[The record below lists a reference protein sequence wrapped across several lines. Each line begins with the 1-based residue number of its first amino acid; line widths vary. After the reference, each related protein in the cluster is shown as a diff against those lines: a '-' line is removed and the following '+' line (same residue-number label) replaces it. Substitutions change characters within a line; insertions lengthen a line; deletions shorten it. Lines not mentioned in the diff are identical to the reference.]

1 LKSPARCRSASLA
14 ARLALAVLLWLGL
27 PSPVFAQRD
36 SIPPGYP
43 HSLERELAL
52 QQSLRAHES
61 QDVGV
66 LLRLSELYLDLGDD
80 LYADEGQKRKVYEE
94 GAAVAKRAMIL
105 DDRSAHAHFLYAAT
119 TGSVA
124 KLKGLTAGPLV
135 IKELKRHVERALE
148 LLPTHAQALQMMG
161 GLLAELPWLLGGD
174 QAAAETYLK
183 RAIAADSKFTNA
195 RLILAKL
202 YLKQDREGE
211 ARVQLQA
218 LIDTDH
224 PHYPYAWATKFKPE
238 AERLLKELDTP
249 PANP

>member
-1 LKSPARCRSASLA
+1 MRCT
-14 ARLALAVLLWLGL
+14 VPGLLGCLLVACGL
-27 PSPVFAQRD
+27 LIATPGSSWAQQD
-36 SIPPGYP
+36 SVPPGYP

-52 QQSLRAHES
+52 QLSLRAPES
-61 QDVGV
+61 RDVGV
-66 LLRLSELYLDLGDD
+66 LLRLAELYLDLGDD

-174 QAAAETYLK
+174 QATAETYLK

-224 PHYPYAWATKFKPE
+224 PHYPYAWTTKFKPE

-249 PANP
+249 PPNP